1 MKLVYTTTQQEVHTG
16 DVVHIHNKPYYIENI
31 VEPHKPSSTG
41 RVWVRSMCERKWFG
55 EYFPSVINA
64 VWVERTD
71 Q

>member
-1 MKLVYTTTQQEVHTG
+1 MKLIYEQSRKPVLIG
-16 DVVHIHNKPYYIENI
+16 DVVHIRNTPYYIENI

-41 RVWVRSMCERKWFG
+41 RVWVRSMCEGKYFG